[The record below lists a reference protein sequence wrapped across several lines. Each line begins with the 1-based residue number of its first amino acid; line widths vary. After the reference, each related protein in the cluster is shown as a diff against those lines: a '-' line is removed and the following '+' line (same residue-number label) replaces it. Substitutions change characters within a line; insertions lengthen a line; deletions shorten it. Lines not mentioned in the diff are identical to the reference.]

1 MSARLP
7 LTKYHQVY
15 LVRREQ
21 LQEGLFAQG
30 LPAEMALAQQ
40 FAVGRV
46 TIRRAMEQ
54 LVAEG
59 LIVRVAGRGTFPT
72 PAARSAAAQAAGV
85 QARPTRLA
93 GLMENIVSA
102 SRATTVKVLDWRTVA
117 AGESVAAAL
126 QIAPGSPVRKAV
138 RRRSSREGP
147 LSHITTYMP
156 QSLLAGV
163 SRRALAGK
171 PLLQLLE
178 ESGVELGRAQQT
190 ISARAADAQV
200 AAELGVAIGTALL
213 AVRRLVYDV
222 QDRPVQWLEGLY
234 RPDRYEYQM
243 EVSRIGSVD
252 ARIAVKQQEQGAAGS
267 ALTVQQEGNR

>member
-7 LTKYHQVY
+7 VTKYHQVY
-15 LVRREQ
+15 LVLREQ

-30 LPAEMALAQQ
+30 LPAEIALAQQ

-46 TIRRAMEQ
+46 TIRHAMEQ

-59 LIVRVAGRGTFPT
+59 LIVRIAGRGTFPT
-72 PAARSAAAQAAGV
+72 PAARSVAAQAAGL

-126 QIAPGSPVRKAV
+126 QIEAGSPVRKAV

-147 LSHITTYMP
+147 LSYITTYMP

-190 ISARAADAQV
+190 ISARPADAQV

-213 AVRRLVYDV
+213 AVRRLVYDA

-252 ARIAVKQQEQGAAGS
+252 ARIAVKQQELGAQGGAAQ
-267 ALTVQQEGNR
+267 LQQEGNR

>member
-15 LVRREQ
+15 LVLREQ

-30 LPAEMALAQQ
+30 LPAEIALAQQ

-46 TIRRAMEQ
+46 TIRHAMEQ

-117 AGESVAAAL
+117 ASESVSAAL
-126 QIAPGSPVRKAV
+126 QIEAGSPVRKAV

-147 LSHITTYMP
+147 LSYITTYMP

-190 ISARAADAQV
+190 ISARPADAQV

-213 AVRRLVYDV
+213 AVRRLVYDA

-252 ARIAVKQQEQGAAGS
+252 ARIAVKQQELGAQGS
-267 ALTVQQEGNR
+267 AAQLQQEGNR

>member
-7 LTKYHQVY
+7 VTKYHQVY
-15 LVRREQ
+15 LVLREQ

-30 LPAEMALAQQ
+30 LPAEIALAQQ

-46 TIRRAMEQ
+46 TIRHAMEQ

-59 LIVRVAGRGTFPT
+59 LIVRIAGRGTFPT
-72 PAARSAAAQAAGV
+72 PAARSIAAQAAGV

-117 AGESVAAAL
+117 ASESVAAAL
-126 QIAPGSPVRKAV
+126 QIEAGSPVRKAV

-147 LSHITTYMP
+147 LSYITTYMP

-190 ISARAADAQV
+190 ISARPADAQV

-252 ARIAVKQQEQGAAGS
+252 ARIAVKQQELGAQGGAAQ
-267 ALTVQQEGNR
+267 LQQEGNR

>member
-7 LTKYHQVY
+7 VTKYHQVY
-15 LVRREQ
+15 LVLREQ

-30 LPAEMALAQQ
+30 LPAEIALAQQ

-46 TIRRAMEQ
+46 TIRHAMEQ

-59 LIVRVAGRGTFPT
+59 LIVRIAGRGTFPT
-72 PAARSAAAQAAGV
+72 PAARSVAAQAAGV

-126 QIAPGSPVRKAV
+126 QIEAGSPVRKAV

-147 LSHITTYMP
+147 LSYITTYMP

-190 ISARAADAQV
+190 ISARPADAQV

-213 AVRRLVYDV
+213 AVRRLVYDA

-252 ARIAVKQQEQGAAGS
+252 ARIAVKQQELGAQGGAAQ
-267 ALTVQQEGNR
+267 LQQEDNR